1 MPLSDVTIRNAKPSS
16 KPYKLSDGLGLYV
29 LIAPSGSRYF
39 RWDYR
44 FAGKRRTHAI
54 GVYPTVSLALARETR
69 DGLARL
75 LKAGSDPAL
84 EKRASALA
92 LKQSTE
98 NSFKAVA
105 LEWLV
110 QRETLLSGKYGKQVR
125 ARLEAD
131 IFPKLGS
138 RPINQISAYD
148 LLETLRAVEKSRN
161 IPETT
166 KRLRQYCSMIFRF
179 GIVTQRCDRDPSADI
194 RGALKPAP
202 RQKHHAALP
211 LKRLGN
217 FMVDLEAYGGNKF
230 TKQALKLIVLIFPR
244 TNELRQARWT
254 EFEGLE
260 TASPVW
266 RIPAERMKKRIEHIV
281 PLPSAA
287 VRVFKDLRR
296 AAGNSPFVF
305 PGKGKERCLSSGAM
319 DRAIER
325 LGYADVATVHGFR
338 AVASTALN
346 EMGFDSDVIE
356 AQLAHTQQNE
366 VRAAYNRA
374 KYLEQRRA
382 ILEYWA
388 EHVEGLRQAALGNN
402 VEYLARRGVAISK

>member
-1 MPLSDVTIRNAKPSS
+1 MPLTDVTIRNAKPSS
-16 KPYKLSDGLGLYV
+16 KPYKLTDAQGLYV
-29 LIAPSGSRYF
+29 LVSPSGSRYF

-44 FAGKRRTHAI
+44 FAGKRRTYAI
-54 GVYPTVSLALARETR
+54 GVYPSVSLAAARERR

-75 LKAGSDPAL
+75 LKAGSDPAV

-92 LKQSTE
+92 LKQATE
-98 NSFKAVA
+98 NSFKSVA
-105 LEWLV
+105 IEWLAH
-110 QRETLLSGKYGKQVR
+110 RETRLSEKYAKQVR

-131 IFPKLGS
+131 IFPKLGN

-148 LLETLRAVEKSRN
+148 LLETLRAIEKSRN
-161 IPETT
+161 IPETI

-179 GIVTQRCDRDPSADI
+179 GIVTQRCERDPSADI

-211 LKRLGN
+211 LERLGS

-244 TNELRQARWT
+244 TNELRQAKWT
-254 EFEGLE
+254 ELEGLE

-266 RIPAERMKKRIEHIV
+266 RIPAERMKKRVEHVI
-281 PLPSAA
+281 PLPEAA
-287 VRVFKDLRR
+287 VQVINDLKR
-296 AAGNSPFVF
+296 ATGSSPFVF

-346 EMGFDSDVIE
+346 EMGFDPDVIE

-374 KYLEQRRA
+374 KYLEQRRTM
-382 ILEYWA
+382 LEQWS
-388 EHVEGLRQAALGNN
+388 EHVQRLMQAALGDN

>member
-1 MPLSDVTIRNAKPSS
+1 MPLSDVTIRIAKPRS
-16 KPYKLSDGLGLYV
+16 KPYKLSDGSGLYV
-29 LIAPSGSRYF
+29 LIVPSGARYF

-44 FAGKRRTHAI
+44 FAGKRRTYAI
-54 GVYPTVSLALARETR
+54 GVYPSVSLAAARERR

-75 LKAGSDPAL
+75 LKAGSDPAV
-84 EKRASALA
+84 EKRSRALA

-98 NSFKAVA
+98 NSFKSVA
-105 LEWLV
+105 IQWLAH
-110 QRETLLSGKYGKQVR
+110 RETHLSEKYAKQVR

-148 LLETLRAVEKSRN
+148 LLETLRAIETSRN
-161 IPETT
+161 IPETI

-179 GIVTQRCDRDPSADI
+179 GIVTQRCERDPSADI

-211 LKRLGN
+211 LERLGN

-244 TNELRQARWT
+244 TNELRQAKWT
-254 EFEGLE
+254 ELEGLE

-266 RIPAERMKKRIEHIV
+266 RIPAERMKKRIEHVV
-281 PLPSAA
+281 PLPVVA
-287 VRVFKDLRR
+287 VQVFKELKR
-296 AAGNSPFVF
+296 AAGNSPYVF
-305 PGKGKERCLSSGAM
+305 PGKGKERCMSSGAM

-325 LGYADVATVHGFR
+325 LGYADLATIHGFR

-346 EMGFDSDVIE
+346 EMGFDADVIE

-382 ILEYWA
+382 MLAHWA
-388 EHVEGLRQAALGNN
+388 THVEKLTQVAAGSS
-402 VEYLARRGVAISK
+402 VEYLIKRRSV